1 MSELGR
7 LTNRNAKRDAV
18 HVATAPAV
26 CCEDSL
32 QPGERI
38 GVNPWDNTQAE
49 KRHNTCGVVDPFLD
63 APVRRGEWFN
73 ILIDPGTVKNLRHQW
88 DHELFINEDV
98 ANGDD
103 ECRGC

>member
-1 MSELGR
+1 MSDLGR

-26 CCEDSL
+26 CCEELL

-38 GVNPWDNTQAE
+38 GVDPWYNTMAE
-49 KRHNTCGVVDPFLD
+49 KRHNPCGVVDPFLKE
-63 APVRRGEWFN
+63 PVLRGQWFN

-98 ANGDD
+98 ADGDD